1 MYLDIYGKLLRQNK
15 VFSLNFSD
23 KFIDKI
29 ALKLK
34 EKRIGPEE
42 IIYNRGDDG
51 NALFFVIKG

>member
-1 MYLDIYGKLLRQNK
+1 M
-15 VFSLNFSD
+15 NFSD